1 MSLTALYLL
10 VALGAGLVA
19 MFLRLPPLVGFLAA
33 GFGLHAAGVGE
44 LEGLHTLADLGVTL
58 LLFGIGLKLD
68 VRSLLRPDVWLST
81 FAHLG
86 LSILIGVGLLAGI
99 APLGFALLT
108 DADLGEMAL
117 IAFVLSFSSTVFAIK
132 VLDERHDN
140 NTLYGRIAI
149 GVLVM
154 QDIVAVVFL
163 TISKGHWPS
172 PWVFAL
178 VLLLPG
184 AWLAHRVWD
193 RITSAE
199 LTALF
204 GLAIALVPGYW
215 LFDAVGLKGDLGA
228 LVVGVLLG
236 SHAKAPGL
244 AKLLFS
250 TKELLL
256 IAFFLS
262 IGLTGVPSLEDLA
275 LASILQILLPLQAAA
290 YVVIFAFM
298 GLRYRTATLAS
309 FSLTNYSEFG
319 LIVIVI
325 AAATGMASAEWQ
337 TVLAVA
343 TSLSFLVAALFNA
356 YAPKL
361 INLLNRVLPTQNPKR
376 LQEAD
381 RPINLGDA
389 KALVVGM
396 GRVGRTTYEEL
407 RDAQG
412 YKVLA
417 IEHDSL
423 RAESL
428 KAEGFDVVE
437 ADATDQDFWERVK
450 KGAGMELVVLT
461 MPFHGDNLLAMDL
474 LRKLG
479 FTGTVAAIAL
489 RPEERDE
496 LKKRGAHAVLNLYAS
511 AGSDLAEKAIRVNQ
525 ERQVATT
532 A

>member
-10 VALGAGLVA
+10 VALGAGLIA
-19 MFLRLPPLVGFLAA
+19 MLLRLPPLVGYLAA
-33 GFGLHAAGVGE
+33 GFGLHALGVGE
-44 LEGLHTLADLGVTL
+44 PEGLHTLADLGVTL

-68 VRSLLRPDVWLST
+68 LRSLLRPDVWLST
-81 FAHLG
+81 FTHLAF
-86 LSILIGVGLLAGI
+86 SIIIGVGMLAGI

-132 VLDERHDN
+132 ILDERHDN

-149 GVLVM
+149 GVLIM
-154 QDIVAVVFL
+154 QDVVAVAFL

-172 PWVFAL
+172 PWALAL

-193 RITSAE
+193 RIGSAE

-204 GLAIALVPGYW
+204 GIAIALVPGYW
-215 LFDAVGLKGDLGA
+215 LFEAVGLKGDLGA

-236 SHAKAPGL
+236 SHAKAKDL

-262 IGLTGVPSLEDLA
+262 IGLTGVPSLEDFA
-275 LASILQILLPLQAAA
+275 LAAVLQLLLPLQAAA
-290 YVVIFAFM
+290 YVVIFVIM
-298 GLRYRTATLAS
+298 GLRYRTATLSSLA
-309 FSLTNYSEFG
+309 LTNYSEFG

-325 AAATGMASAEWQ
+325 AAGSGLASPDWQ
-337 TVLAVA
+337 TVLAVT
-343 TSLSFLVAALFNA
+343 TSISFLVAAVLNA
-356 YAPKL
+356 LSTK
-361 INLLNRVLPTQNPKR
+361 IVNLLNTHLPEQNAAR
-376 LQEAD
+376 LQIGD
-381 RPINLGDA
+381 RPIDCGRSH
-389 KALVVGM
+389 ALVVGM
-396 GRVGRTTYEEL
+396 GRVGSSTYEEL
-407 RDAQG
+407 RDAEG
-412 YKVLA
+412 YQVLG

-423 RAESL
+423 RAAAL
-428 KAEGFDVVE
+428 QAEGYNVVE
-437 ADATDQDFWERVK
+437 ADATDQDFWERVNR
-450 KGAGMELVVLT
+450 ASEMELVVLT
-461 MPFHGDNLLAMDL
+461 MPFHGDNLRAMEL
-474 LRKLG
+474 LGKIG
-479 FTGTVAAIAL
+479 FTGTVAATAL

-511 AGSDLAEKAIRVNQ
+511 AGNELAEKALRINR
-525 ERQVATT
+525 ERRLAGS
-532 A
+532 

>member
-1 MSLTALYLL
+1 MTLTALYLL

-19 MFLRLPPLVGFLAA
+19 MFLKLPPLVGFLAA

-44 LEGLHTLADLGVTL
+44 MAGLHTLADLGVTL

-68 VRSLLRPDVWLST
+68 VRSLVRPDVWLST

-86 LSILIGVGLLAGI
+86 FSVIIGVGLLAGI
-99 APLGFALLT
+99 APLGFALLA
-108 DADLGEMAL
+108 DADVGEMAL

-132 VLDERHDN
+132 VLDERRDN

-154 QDIVAVVFL
+154 QDIVAVAFL

-184 AWLAHRVWD
+184 AWLAHRIWD
-193 RITSAE
+193 RMTSAE

-215 LFDAVGLKGDLGA
+215 LFEAVGLKGDLGA

-236 SHAKAPGL
+236 SHAKAPAL

-262 IGLTGVPSLEDLA
+262 IGLTGVPSLEDLV
-275 LASILQILLPLQAAA
+275 LASVLQILLPLQAVA
-290 YVVIFAFM
+290 YVVIFAIM

-309 FSLTNYSEFG
+309 FALTNYSEFG
-319 LIVIVI
+319 LIVI
-325 AAATGMASAEWQ
+325 ASATGLASADWQ

-343 TSLSFLVAALFNA
+343 TSLSFLVAAVLNV
-356 YAPKL
+356 YAAKL
-361 INLLNRVLPTQNPKR
+361 INLLNRLLPERRPER

-381 RPINLGDA
+381 RPIHLGDA

-412 YKVLA
+412 YHVLA
-417 IEHDSL
+417 VEHDSV
-423 RAESL
+423 RADSL
-428 KAEGFDVVE
+428 KEEGFDVVE

-479 FTGTVAAIAL
+479 FSGTVAAIAL

-511 AGSDLAEKAIRVNQ
+511 AGSDLAEKALRVNQ
-525 ERQVATT
+525 ERLLAQPSKS
-532 A
+532 